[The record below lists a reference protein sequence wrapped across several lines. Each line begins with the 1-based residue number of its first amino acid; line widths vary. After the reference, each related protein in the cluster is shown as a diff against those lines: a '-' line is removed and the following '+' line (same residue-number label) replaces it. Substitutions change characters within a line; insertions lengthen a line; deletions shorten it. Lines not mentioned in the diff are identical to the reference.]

1 MVRVTKKN
9 LYLRNLSIYFRFI
22 TPGTYKATLHPG
34 GAKITL
40 TFINDINPAPV
51 VSNHG
56 KLWGRARARGAGV
69 ERLKD
74 HR

>member
-1 MVRVTKKN
+1 MFFIKMKSFC
-9 LYLRNLSIYFRFI
+9 RNIPQCI
-22 TPGTYKATLHPG
+22 V
-34 GAKITL
+34 
-40 TFINDINPAPV
+40 PAPV

-74 HR
+74 HRCMPVRTRNARPTSMT